1 MIKPQPRVTELNRAF
16 WQGCNEEQ
24 LFVQRCSNPDC
35 GKHVFYPRVCC
46 PFCKA
51 DSLGWVKASGR
62 GRVISHTVVRRTHH
76 DSFNAEAPY
85 VFAAIEIQEG
95 PCLYAQL
102 LGAPADGVS
111 LASRAVVAEFV
122 GHGPGQKIV
131 AFRLAPEFE
140 AESR

>member
-1 MIKPQPRVTELNRAF
+1 MMIKPQPRITVLSRPF

-24 LFVQRCSNPDC
+24 LVVQWCSNPDC

-46 PFCKA
+46 PFCKT
-51 DSLGWVKASGR
+51 DSLRWVKASGL

-102 LGAPADGVS
+102 LGAPPEEVS
-111 LASRAVVAEFV
+111 LVGRAVVADFV
-122 GHGPGQKIV
+122 DHGPEQKIL
-131 AFRLAPEFE
+131 AFRLSEV
-140 AESR
+140 